1 MGFIN
6 RNNTVIKHIKKFII
20 VVFIC
25 LLLLPHNGSVELIE
39 ASSDGEILNI
49 TGPLRV
55 GFDPELPPFQYKGND
70 IYTGFNIEILN
81 TIATN
86 EGIEIQYIPMN
97 MEQSINALRQKD
109 IDIILGISYSADL
122 IADMEFTERFFTSSV
137 GLLVAQDNKQIENI
151 SDLSE
156 KIVALQRGTVEYD
169 FLRNIRRIKYN
180 ATSNQSNAFE
190 LLMLGRSDAFVGNR
204 QTAEYLLQERGLS
217 NKYTFAENY
226 VLPLEYSMAVHKQ
239 DYALLNYLNHG
250 LQSIKVD
257 GTYSAVYDYWFSS
270 AESNLKKRLQ
280 TLIQI
285 FIVVL
290 AIAST
295 LILLGIRWNRQ
306 LQKEVDKKTKD
317 LKMVNQSLANQ
328 VQKTKNSDQFK
339 EQILDSSPGGVMTC
353 DRQGQITSFN
363 PEAVKI
369 AGIKSKPIGLN
380 FSEISIIA
388 QLLKGKIDKV
398 LQEGTLFLG
407 TEQTLTRA
415 GGEDFYIRYNV
426 YPLYDFEKK
435 IIGTILS
442 FEDITE
448 EKKLREQLF
457 SQEKS
462 QALSQLVAGVAHEIR
477 NPLTSIKTFVELIPS
492 KLNSLQ
498 FQKELSTHVPKEIE
512 RLNKLV
518 EELIDYAKP
527 TNAHKETIEVVE
539 LISTCSILFQQMIQ
553 NKGIKLE
560 TQLEK
565 GMLIE
570 ADPNQLKQ
578 VIINI
583 ILNGIE
589 AIEDKIKRLKNNRDV
604 LSGELQ
610 LTIKAWQEGESVYI
624 QIIDQGIGMTV
635 EETRRAFDPFYTTKA
650 KGTGLGLALSK
661 QFIQENKGE
670 LKLESKLGQGTKI
683 TLCFNKKGK

>member
-1 MGFIN
+1 MGFIS

-49 TGPLRV
+49 TEPLRV

-610 LTIKAWQEGESVYI
+610 LTIKAWQEGENVYI

-661 QFIQENKGE
+661 QFIQENQGE

>member
-49 TGPLRV
+49 TEPLRV

-661 QFIQENKGE
+661 QFIQENQGE

>member
-1 MGFIN
+1 MGFIS

-49 TGPLRV
+49 TEPLRV

>member
-1 MGFIN
+1 MGFIS

-49 TGPLRV
+49 TEPLRV

-250 LQSIKVD
+250 LQSIKVE

>member
-1 MGFIN
+1 MGFIS

-49 TGPLRV
+49 TEPLRV

-204 QTAEYLLQERGLS
+204 QTAEYLLRERGLS

-317 LKMVNQSLANQ
+317 LKMVNQSLADQ
-328 VQKTKNSDQFK
+328 VHKTKNSDQFK

-661 QFIQENKGE
+661 QFIQENQGE

>member
-539 LISTCSILFQQMIQ
+539 LISTCSILFQQMVQ

-610 LTIKAWQEGESVYI
+610 LTIKAWREGESVYI

-661 QFIQENKGE
+661 QFIQENQGE

>member
-1 MGFIN
+1 MGFIS

-49 TGPLRV
+49 TEPLRV

-204 QTAEYLLQERGLS
+204 QTAEYLLRERGLS

-317 LKMVNQSLANQ
+317 LKMVNQSLADQ

-539 LISTCSILFQQMIQ
+539 LISTCSILFQQMVQ

-589 AIEDKIKRLKNNRDV
+589 AIEDKIKRLKNNRDA

-624 QIIDQGIGMTV
+624 QIVDQGIGMTV

-661 QFIQENKGE
+661 QFIQENQGE

>member
-81 TIATN
+81 TIVTN

-317 LKMVNQSLANQ
+317 L
-328 VQKTKNSDQFK
+328 
-339 EQILDSSPGGVMTC
+339 
-353 DRQGQITSFN
+353 R
-363 PEAVKI
+363 
-369 AGIKSKPIGLN
+369 KS
-380 FSEISIIA
+380 
-388 QLLKGKIDKV
+388 
-398 LQEGTLFLG
+398 
-407 TEQTLTRA
+407 
-415 GGEDFYIRYNV
+415 
-426 YPLYDFEKK
+426 
-435 IIGTILS
+435 
-442 FEDITE
+442 
-448 EKKLREQLF
+448 
-457 SQEKS
+457 
-462 QALSQLVAGVAHEIR
+462 
-477 NPLTSIKTFVELIPS
+477 
-492 KLNSLQ
+492 
-498 FQKELSTHVPKEIE
+498 
-512 RLNKLV
+512 
-518 EELIDYAKP
+518 
-527 TNAHKETIEVVE
+527 VV
-539 LISTCSILFQQMIQ
+539 
-553 NKGIKLE
+553 
-560 TQLEK
+560 
-565 GMLIE
+565 
-570 ADPNQLKQ
+570 
-578 VIINI
+578 
-583 ILNGIE
+583 
-589 AIEDKIKRLKNNRDV
+589 
-604 LSGELQ
+604 
-610 LTIKAWQEGESVYI
+610 
-624 QIIDQGIGMTV
+624 
-635 EETRRAFDPFYTTKA
+635 
-650 KGTGLGLALSK
+650 
-661 QFIQENKGE
+661 
-670 LKLESKLGQGTKI
+670 
-683 TLCFNKKGK
+683 

>member
-270 AESNLKKRLQ
+270 AESNLKKRIQ

>member
-49 TGPLRV
+49 TEPLRV

>member
-539 LISTCSILFQQMIQ
+539 LISTCSILFQQMVQ

-661 QFIQENKGE
+661 QFIQENQGE